1 MIAYLDTS
9 AFVKLVVHE
18 QGSAEVATVWQNADR
33 RISSVVLYPEAR
45 AAIGRARRM
54 GRLRRH
60 SLSSARRQIEA
71 LWAVVDHF
79 ELSEP
84 LARLAGE
91 LAEHHGL
98 RAYDAVHL
106 ASAVAAADAELVLV
120 AADGDL
126 LAAARRLGLATARL
140 P

>member
-1 MIAYLDTS
+1 
-9 AFVKLVVHE
+9 
-18 QGSAEVATVWQNADR
+18 
-33 RISSVVLYPEAR
+33 
-45 AAIGRARRM
+45 M
-54 GRLRRH
+54 GRLPGRT
-60 SLSSARRQIEA
+60 LASARRRIEA
-71 LWAVVDHF
+71 LWGAVDRLDV
-79 ELSEP
+79 SEP

-106 ASAVAAADAELVLV
+106 ASAVSVADAELVLV
-120 AADGDL
+120 AADGNL